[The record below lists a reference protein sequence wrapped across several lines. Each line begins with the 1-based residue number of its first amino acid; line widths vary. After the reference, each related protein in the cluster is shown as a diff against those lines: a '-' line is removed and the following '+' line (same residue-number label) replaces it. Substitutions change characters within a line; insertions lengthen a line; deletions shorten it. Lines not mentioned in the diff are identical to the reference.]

1 MSKPNILLI
10 QSDQHRY
17 DCSGFS
23 GHPVVQTPTLD
34 RLASQGVRFTHAF
47 SPSPIC
53 CPARQSLMCGKWPEV
68 HGGLWN
74 FDHGL
79 PLREFTEPI
88 WGEALARAGY
98 QLGVVG
104 KWHVHPRR
112 SPLDYGYHDFV
123 SPGAYATWRLGEGLP
138 GVVYDGSVPWMGGV
152 DPVAVEQ
159 AAPHWQAAQ
168 VIRLI
173 ETYQRQER
181 PWHVA
186 LNFDGPHLPCTPSGP
201 FAGMYDAKD
210 MPRWGSFDDTFENKP
225 YIQRQ
230 QLVSWGIEDLGWV
243 DWARYVV
250 RYLGMVSQ
258 IDDAVGQVLAAL
270 DALGL
275 AEDTLVVYTADHG
288 DNGGSHRM
296 IDKHNVMY
304 DDVVRIPLL
313 VRWPGMAD
321 SGRVC
326 DAFVVN
332 ALDLASTACEAA
344 GLPVPPDYQGRSLLP
359 LLSGGTPEDW
369 RRDAV
374 ATYNGSQFGP
384 FAQRM
389 LRDRRFKY
397 VWNPTDVDELYDL
410 ANDPWELT
418 NLINRPEHASTLQD
432 MRLRLLTQLQEHG
445 DGLVD
450 SDWPRNQLK
459 YGRKLGTRGRNTA

>member
-17 DCSGFS
+17 DCNGVS
-23 GHPVVQTPTLD
+23 GHPLAQTPTID
-34 RLASQGVRFTHAF
+34 RLAGQGVWFTHAF

-88 WGEALARAGY
+88 WGELLVGAGY

-112 SPLDYGYHDFV
+112 TPLDYGYDDFIPP
-123 SPGAYATWRLGEGLP
+123 SAYTAWRRAQGLP
-138 GVVYDGSVPWMGGV
+138 GVAYDGEPWFGGV
-152 DPVAVEQ
+152 DPVPVEQ
-159 AAPHWQAAQ
+159 AAPHWQVAQ
-168 VIRLI
+168 GVRLI
-173 ETYQRQER
+173 ETYQRQGR

-186 LNFDGPHLPCTPSGP
+186 LNFDGPHLPCTPSGR
-201 FAGMYDAKD
+201 FAEMYDAKD
-210 MPRWGSFDDTFENKP
+210 MPEWGSFRDTFQNKP

-230 QLVSWGIEDLGWV
+230 QLVSWGIEHLGWEV
-243 DWARYVV
+243 WSHYLA

-258 IDDAVGQVLAAL
+258 IDDAVGQLVSAL
-270 DALGL
+270 DAMGL
-275 AEDTLVVYTADHG
+275 AENTLVIYTSDHG
-288 DNGGSHRM
+288 DNCGSHRM
-296 IDKHNVMY
+296 IDKHNVLY
-304 DDVVRIPLL
+304 DDVVRVPLVL
-313 VRWPGMAD
+313 RWPSQTRGGVVRD
-321 SGRVC
+321 E
-326 DAFVVN
+326 FVVN
-332 ALDLASTACEAA
+332 ALDLASTVCEAA
-344 GLPVPPDYQGRSLLP
+344 ELPVPADYQGRSLLP
-359 LLSGGTPEDW
+359 LLAGRAPEDW
-369 RRDAV
+369 RRDVV

-384 FAQRM
+384 FSQRM
-389 LRDRRFKY
+389 LRDNRFKY

-410 ANDPWELT
+410 CNDPWELT
-418 NLINRPEHASTLQD
+418 NLIDRSEYATTLQD
-432 MRLRLLTQLQEHG
+432 MRLRLLNQLLQHG

-459 YGRKLGTRGRNTA
+459 YGRKLGARG